1 MYSLRPNR
9 KWIHFVTLWQST
21 CFTSLECTQRRNTW
35 STLGRFARGCFQ
47 WYNGYPVP
55 GPIGAVQRRLLAQHS
70 LARCA
75 PEFCDATAKCVDVVC
90 LQIHSRVKKLRAK
103 KVPSE
108 VIVLDA
114 QPSLP
119 VEVSGNVDVYL
130 TKRPDVK
137 RGSWLEVVEQI
148 TGDLWMPIKTC

>member
-1 MYSLRPNR
+1 MHPNSA
-9 KWIHFVTLWQST
+9 TLQ
-21 CFTSLECTQRRNTW
+21 QN
-35 STLGRFARGCFQ
+35 
-47 WYNGYPVP
+47 
-55 GPIGAVQRRLLAQHS
+55 I
-70 LARCA
+70 
-75 PEFCDATAKCVDVVC
+75 DVVC

-114 QPSLP
+114 HSSMP
-119 VEVSGNVDVYL
+119 VEVSGNVGVYL

-148 TGDLWMPIKTC
+148 VGDLWLPIKNMLYLPAQVDRPYTRPRLSCVRHR